1 MDTFGLVVLLKTCS
15 IFLLMCDSNVI
26 NGEIALEKNYQ
37 DKNNLKTNFP
47 FAGKV
52 LRVLVVHVII
62 TILFSNANNELYKY
76 MCICIAHLHGV
87 FCCSILPR

>member
-1 MDTFGLVVLLKTCS
+1 MDTLGLVVLLKTCS
-15 IFLLMCDSNVI
+15 IFLLMCDANVI
-26 NGEIALEKNYQ
+26 NGEIALEKNYH

-62 TILFSNANNELYKY
+62 TILFSKANELYKY
-76 MCICIAHLHGV
+76 MYICIAYLHDV